1 VVCALAVVLTV
12 ALSLT
17 GKPDSPPTSERAAP
31 RQVLCH
37 GAECTGEEPLA
48 SGCGDVEV
56 EGAPK
61 TLRTLRRSGVEVEIR
76 YKPVCGAAW
85 VRVTGQ
91 HVGDRFTISAPDVA
105 AQHMVIADKYETGVY
120 RSSPMVAVRAKDIRA
135 VKACVE
141 LAGSSDL
148 DCFQP

>member
-1 VVCALAVVLTV
+1 
-12 ALSLT
+12 
-17 GKPDSPPTSERAAP
+17 
-31 RQVLCH
+31 
-37 GAECTGEEPLA
+37 
-48 SGCGDVEV
+48 
-56 EGAPK
+56 
-61 TLRTLRRSGVEVEIR
+61 
-76 YKPVCGAAW
+76 